1 MGLSTSDIARKPA
14 DMAKELE
21 SSMVGKELPSRTW
34 APVLLEPRRPWLRA
48 AKENI
53 LLVEGT
59 KMTSLF
65 VE

>member
-1 MGLSTSDIARKPA
+1 
-14 DMAKELE
+14 MAKELE